1 MIKNIAPAGKSKRL
15 IRKAFQIFIK
25 TAGILAGYFWIG
37 QKGIMHNRI
46 LFETF
51 QGTYTCSCKYIAE
64 EIIRSGADCELIFIV
79 NKDVYKNREACGI
92 PKVVRLVQRDSFENY
107 VILASSKIWVDNALN
122 CIWKGMPKKKEQ
134 IYINTW
140 HGSLG
145 IKRLDGDKK
154 WKRAAA
160 LGNKRID
167 YFVTN
172 SAFEESVF
180 RESFW
185 PDVKRLK
192 FGHPRNDIFFD
203 PEKIKKCRE
212 KVCKY
217 YRIDSTEKI
226 VLYAPTFRDNK
237 TDVSAL
243 QLNYEAVRE
252 ALRSKF
258 GGEWTVL
265 MKRHFHN
272 AGRKQETGSG
282 TGARADGTVVNAD
295 GYMDMQELLAAADAG
310 ITDYSSWI
318 FDYLLLKRPAF
329 IYAEDITDYSDSRGF
344 YYPLSETPFPV
355 ADSND
360 ALLKNIRQF
369 DKAVFVRACDRFLKE
384 KGCYE
389 MGNAGERLAEFME
402 EYIRK

>member
-1 MIKNIAPAGKSKRL
+1 MIINTASAGRCKRL
-15 IRKAFQIFIK
+15 IGKVPQIFMK
-25 TAGILAGYFWIG
+25 TAGILAGYFRIG
-37 QKGIMHNRI
+37 RKGIVHNRI

-51 QGTYTCSCKYIAE
+51 QGAYTCNCKYIAE

-79 NKDVYKNREACGI
+79 NKDVYRHREAYGI
-92 PKVVRLVQRDSFENY
+92 PKAVRLVKRDSFENY
-107 VILASSKIWVDNALN
+107 TVLASSKIWIDNALN

-154 WKRAAA
+154 WKRAAGF
-160 LGNKRID
+160 GNKIID

-172 SAFEESVF
+172 SEFEKRVF

-185 PDVKRLK
+185 PDVKQLE

-203 PEKIKKCRE
+203 PEKIRQCRE
-212 KVCKY
+212 KVCKHY
-217 YRIDSTEKI
+217 KIDRSEKI

-237 TDVSAL
+237 ADVSAL
-243 QLNYEAVRE
+243 KLNYEALRK
-252 ALRSKF
+252 ALRLKF

-265 MKRHFHN
+265 TKRHFHN
-272 AGRKQETGSG
+272 ANRKAETGSG
-282 TGARADGTVVNAD
+282 AETRADGVAINAD
-295 GYMDMQELLAAADAG
+295 GYMDMQELLAAADVG

-360 ALLKNIRQF
+360 ALFENIRRF
-369 DKAVFVRACDRFLKE
+369 DEAVFDRACDRFLKE

-389 MGNAGERLAEFME
+389 MGNAGKRLAGFIE
-402 EYIRK
+402 EYITK